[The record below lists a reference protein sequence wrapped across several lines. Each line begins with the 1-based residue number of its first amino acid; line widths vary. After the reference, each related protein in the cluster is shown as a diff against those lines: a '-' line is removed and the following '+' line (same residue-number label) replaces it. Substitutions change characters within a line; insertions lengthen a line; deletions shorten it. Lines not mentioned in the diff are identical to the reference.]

1 MKSAKITVINKS
13 GIHLRPA
20 SELSKIAAHLK
31 SDITLTKGEKTVNP
45 KSVLMLMSSGIVCG
59 DEIIVEC
66 EGETEAEDLQVILD
80 AINSGLGE

>member
-1 MKSAKITVINKS
+1 MKRAKITVVNKS

-20 SELSKIAAHLK
+20 SELTKIASRLK

-45 KSVLMLMSSGIVCG
+45 KSVFMLMSSGIVCG
-59 DEIIVEC
+59 DEIVVEC